1 ASAGSLPYSGW
12 GRCRMKSRRGTSNYS
27 CAKSRRNSATDP
39 QAARNRLPEIRLCWI
54 DALRLLRSRRLAA
67 SRRATARC
75 ARAQDKAIFF
85 APSET
90 LPHPEEQAQ
99 AASQSTH
106 IAVGGVLH
114 WGRGEL
120 RTRNR

>member
-1 ASAGSLPYSGW
+1 
-12 GRCRMKSRRGTSNYS
+12 
-27 CAKSRRNSATDP
+27 AKSRRNSATDP

-90 LPHPEEQAQ
+90 FPHPEERAQ
-99 AASQSTH
+99 PASRRTH
-106 IAVGGVLH
+106 IASAALLQ
-114 WGRGEL
+114 WSRRDLRG
-120 RTRNR
+120 RTR